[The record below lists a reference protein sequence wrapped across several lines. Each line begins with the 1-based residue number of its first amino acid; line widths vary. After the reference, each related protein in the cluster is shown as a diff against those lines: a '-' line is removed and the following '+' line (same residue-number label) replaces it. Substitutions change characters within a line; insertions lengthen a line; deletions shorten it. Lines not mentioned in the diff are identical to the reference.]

1 LQLYPA
7 SSNNL
12 LCPSSAGAE
21 VGRSY
26 KMNKVRITRTIEIFG
41 DKDWAD
47 LVLSKSFL
55 KAENDQ
61 YGTPHGVVTCISMKQ
76 EDIPVI

>member
-1 LQLYPA
+1 
-7 SSNNL
+7 
-12 LCPSSAGAE
+12 
-21 VGRSY
+21 
-26 KMNKVRITRTIEIFG
+26 MNKVRITRTIEIFG

-76 EDIPVI
+76 EDIPEDIK